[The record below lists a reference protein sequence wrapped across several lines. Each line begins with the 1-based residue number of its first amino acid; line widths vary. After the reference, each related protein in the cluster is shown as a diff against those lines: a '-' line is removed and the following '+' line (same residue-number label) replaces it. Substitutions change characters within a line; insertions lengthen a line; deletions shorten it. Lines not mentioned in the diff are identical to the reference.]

1 MPAFAHNGVEVSY
14 REAGTPEPGAP
25 AALLLHS
32 AGGSAAQWRGLMER
46 LGPSMHVLAPELY
59 GHGGTPPWPRGPF
72 SLADEAA
79 LAEAAAGLAQGPL
92 RVAAHSYAGSVAL
105 HMARRARV
113 EIDRLVLI
121 EPTLFA
127 LLRDAGDA
135 QGWASIEGPA
145 NEMLDAAEQGRPADG
160 AARFMDYLLGAGAW
174 DALPEARR
182 AAMAG
187 LMDTIALEI
196 EAQLAPG
203 LALHDYAAV
212 GMPVLILC
220 GTETPYA
227 IKQVAR
233 LLSASLPF
241 AELRWIEGAGHMAP
255 LTHGETVDGMVE
267 GFVLASL

>member
-1 MPAFAHNGVEVSY
+1 MPDFEHNGVAVSY
-14 REAGTPEPGAP
+14 RETGTPAPGAP

-32 AGGSAAQWRGLMER
+32 AGSSAAQWRGLMER
-46 LGPSMHVLAPELY
+46 LGPSMHVVAPELY
-59 GHGGTPPWPRGPF
+59 GHGGTPPWPGGPF

-79 LAEAAAGLAQGPL
+79 LCEAAAELAQGPA
-92 RVAAHSYAGSVAL
+92 RVVAHSYAGSVAL

-127 LLRDAGDA
+127 LLRNVGDA
-135 QGWASIEGPA
+135 EGWASIEGPA
-145 NEMLDAAEQGRPADG
+145 QAMVDAAAEGRPADG
-160 AARFMDYLLGAGAW
+160 AARFIDYLLGAGTW
-174 DALPEARR
+174 
-182 AAMAG
+182 AAMPEERRHAMAA

-255 LTHGETVDGMVE
+255 LTHAEAVEGLVE
-267 GFVLASL
+267 GFLAGP